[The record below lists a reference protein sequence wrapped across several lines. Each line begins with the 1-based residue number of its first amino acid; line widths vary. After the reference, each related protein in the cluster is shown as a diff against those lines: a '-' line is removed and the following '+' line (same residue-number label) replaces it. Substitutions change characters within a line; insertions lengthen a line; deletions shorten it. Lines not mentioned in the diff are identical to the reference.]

1 MVVCQTQSTRHA
13 RTANSF
19 GLVGLASLFRMYRI
33 YESRGDLMLRLILS
47 IWLHPLD
54 AIVASAFARICVIL
68 ALLAFCVPGSS
79 AQGSAS
85 KLRVAT
91 RVVAPMV
98 IEDKGALRGFSI
110 DLWNSI
116 SARLNRETEYLV
128 MSDVGEVLDAVGNGR
143 ADLGIAAISI
153 TSERESR
160 FDFSQP
166 ILNAGL
172 QILVR
177 GAAENAE
184 PSPVHLMR
192 LFFSRTLLI
201 WLGIALL
208 LIMIPA
214 HLVWVVERHHR
225 NGIVPSKNYF
235 PGIFHAMFWAA
246 GTLATQADQMPR
258 HWMARIVAVLW
269 MFTAVVFVAFYTAQ
283 LTASLTVQK
292 IRGSINGPQ
301 DLVGRN
307 VGTTRASTA
316 AAYLSENKA
325 QVREFESLDAVY
337 DALLEKQVDAVVFD
351 GPAILYYVAHDG
363 KGLAQVVGGVFHKED
378 YGIVFPTDSPL
389 RKQVNE
395 ALLALRENGRYQKI
409 YDEWFG
415 KN

>member
-1 MVVCQTQSTRHA
+1 
-13 RTANSF
+13 
-19 GLVGLASLFRMYRI
+19 
-33 YESRGDLMLRLILS
+33 
-47 IWLHPLD
+47 
-54 AIVASAFARICVIL
+54 
-68 ALLAFCVPGSS
+68 
-79 AQGSAS
+79 
-85 KLRVAT
+85 
-91 RVVAPMV
+91 
-98 IEDKGALRGFSI
+98 
-110 DLWNSI
+110 
-116 SARLNRETEYLV
+116 
-128 MSDVGEVLDAVGNGR
+128 MSDVGELLDAVGDGR

-153 TSERESR
+153 TSEREIR

-177 GAAENAE
+177 GAAGNAE
-184 PSPVHLMR
+184 PSPVQLMR
-192 LFFSRTLLI
+192 LFFSRTLI

-208 LIMIPA
+208 MIMIPA

-225 NGIVPSKNYF
+225 NEIIPSRNYF

-246 GTLATQADQMPR
+246 GTLATQADHMPR
-258 HWMARIVAVLW
+258 HWMARIIAVLW

-283 LTASLTVQK
+283 LTASLTAQQ

-301 DLVGRN
+301 DLVGRH

-325 QVREFESLDAVY
+325 QVREFVSIDAVY
-337 DALLEKQVDAVVFD
+337 DALLEKEVDAVVFD
-351 GPAILYYVAHDG
+351 APAILYYASHEG

-395 ALLALRENGRYQKI
+395 GLLALRENGRYQKI

-415 KN
+415 KHCIASQPSFPAWYRQKKHFRIGSAGHEILTKSGGGNNGPHTRTIDHVQGCLRLLPFAIFSYVLAYMIGSMWLRRTSSARRPCVGRHLRLAVGMSTGAVSSSRYRATSFLEGSAPEYGSTGS

>member
-1 MVVCQTQSTRHA
+1 VERRRLAADVAGYSRLMNVLLLSRIFRASSCAHHMTLTTQDA
-13 RTANSF
+13 R
-19 GLVGLASLFRMYRI
+19 VI
-33 YESRGDLMLRLILS
+33 
-47 IWLHPLD
+47 
-54 AIVASAFARICVIL
+54 SAFARSCVVL

-79 AQGSAS
+79 AQGSVS

-91 RVVAPMV
+91 RVVPPMV

-110 DLWNSI
+110 ELWNSI

-128 MSDVGEVLDAVGNGR
+128 MSDVGELLDAVVDGR

-153 TSERESR
+153 TSEREIR

-177 GAAENAE
+177 GAAGNAE
-184 PSPVHLMR
+184 PSPVQLMR
-192 LFFSRTLLI
+192 LFFSRTLI
-201 WLGIALL
+201 WLGIAFLM
-208 LIMIPA
+208 IMIPA

-225 NGIVPSKNYF
+225 NGIIPSRNYF

-246 GTLATQADQMPR
+246 GTLATQADHMPR

-283 LTASLTVQK
+283 LTASLTAQQ

-301 DLVGRN
+301 DLVGRH

-325 QVREFESLDAVY
+325 RCRSR
-337 DALLEKQVDAVVFD
+337 
-351 GPAILYYVAHDG
+351 PTSR
-363 KGLAQVVGGVFHKED
+363 VVGIDVVSVQGRAASASPSFAPD
-378 YGIVFPTDSPL
+378 YQAIFVE
-389 RKQVNE
+389 Q
-395 ALLALRENGRYQKI
+395 
-409 YDEWFG
+409 
-415 KN
+415 

>member
-1 MVVCQTQSTRHA
+1 
-13 RTANSF
+13 
-19 GLVGLASLFRMYRI
+19 
-33 YESRGDLMLRLILS
+33 MLRLILTTR
-47 IWLHPLD
+47 LRPLG
-54 AIVASAFARICVIL
+54 AIAVSAFARSCVIL

-79 AQGSAS
+79 AQGSTS

-91 RVVAPMV
+91 RLVPPMV

-128 MSDVGEVLDAVGNGR
+128 MSDVSEVLDAVGNGR

-201 WLGIALL
+201 WLGVALL

-214 HLVWVVERHHR
+214 HLVWLVERHHR
-225 NGIVPSKNYF
+225 EGIIPSKNYF

-246 GTLATQADQMPR
+246 GTLATQADHMPR

-283 LTASLTVQK
+283 LTASLTAQQ
-292 IRGSINGPQ
+292 IRGLINGPQ

-325 QVREFESLDAVY
+325 QVREFVSLDAVY
-337 DALLEKQVDAVVFD
+337 DALLEKQIDAVVFD
-351 GPAILYYVAHDG
+351 APAILYYVAHDG

-395 ALLALRENGRYQKI
+395 SLLALRENGRYQKI

>member
-1 MVVCQTQSTRHA
+1 MR
-13 RTANSF
+13 RP
-19 GLVGLASLFRMYRI
+19 
-33 YESRGDLMLRLILS
+33 ILS
-47 IWLHPLD
+47 TWLHPLG
-54 AIVASAFARICVIL
+54 AIAVSAFARSCVIL
-68 ALLAFCVPGSS
+68 ALLAFCVPGST
-79 AQGSAS
+79 AQGAS

-177 GAAENAE
+177 GAAENAD

-225 NGIVPSKNYF
+225 NGIVPSRNYF

-301 DLVGRN
+301 DLVGRTI
-307 VGTTRASTA
+307 GTTRGSTA

-325 QVREFESLDAVY
+325 QVREFVSLDAVY

-378 YGIVFPTDSPL
+378 YGIIFPTDSPL

-395 ALLALRENGRYQKI
+395 ALLALRENGRYQQI

>member
-1 MVVCQTQSTRHA
+1 
-13 RTANSF
+13 
-19 GLVGLASLFRMYRI
+19 MYRI
-33 YESRGDLMLRLILS
+33 QESWGDLMLRLILS
-47 IWLHPLD
+47 TWLHTLD
-54 AIVASAFARICVIL
+54 AIVVPAFARSCVIL
-68 ALLAFCVPGSS
+68 ALLAFCAPGSS
-79 AQGSAS
+79 AQGNAS

-91 RVVAPMV
+91 RVVPPMV

-116 SARLNRETEYLV
+116 SARLDRETEYLV

-184 PSPVHLMR
+184 PSPAHLMR

-225 NGIVPSKNYF
+225 NGIIPSRNYF

-246 GTLATQADQMPR
+246 GTLATQADHMPR

-283 LTASLTVQK
+283 LTASLTAQR
-292 IRGSINGPQ
+292 IRGAINGPQ
-301 DLVGRN
+301 DLVGRH

-325 QVREFESLDAVY
+325 QVREFVSLDAVY

-351 GPAILYYVAHDG
+351 APAILYYVAHDG

-389 RKQVNE
+389 RKQVNG

>member
-1 MVVCQTQSTRHA
+1 
-13 RTANSF
+13 
-19 GLVGLASLFRMYRI
+19 
-33 YESRGDLMLRLILS
+33 MLRLILS
-47 IWLHPLD
+47 TRLHALD
-54 AIVASAFARICVIL
+54 AIVVSAFARSCVIL
-68 ALLAFCVPGSS
+68 ALLAFCVPGSP

-91 RVVAPMV
+91 RVVPPMV

-128 MSDVGEVLDAVGNGR
+128 MSDVGEVLDAVGNGQ

-153 TSERESR
+153 TSERESM

-177 GAAENAE
+177 GAAENAD

-225 NGIVPSKNYF
+225 NGIIPSRNYF

-246 GTLATQADQMPR
+246 GTLATQADHMPR

-283 LTASLTVQK
+283 LTASLTAQK

-301 DLVGRN
+301 DLVGRL

-316 AAYLSENKA
+316 AAYLTESKA
-325 QVREFESLDAVY
+325 QVREFVSLDAVY

-351 GPAILYYVAHDG
+351 APAILYYVAHDG

>member
-1 MVVCQTQSTRHA
+1 MPAPQIPLGSSVRLP
-13 RTANSF
+13 SF
-19 GLVGLASLFRMYRI
+19 KTYRLQ
-33 YESRGDLMLRLILS
+33 ESWGDLMLRLILS
-47 IWLHPLD
+47 AWLHALD
-54 AIVASAFARICVIL
+54 ARVVSAFTRSCVIL

-91 RVVAPMV
+91 RVVPPMV

-110 DLWNSI
+110 ELWNSI

-128 MSDVGEVLDAVGNGR
+128 MPDVGELLDAVGDGR

-177 GAAENAE
+177 GAAANAE
-184 PSPVHLMR
+184 PSPMHLMR

-201 WLGIALL
+201 WLGVALL

-225 NGIVPSKNYF
+225 NGIIPSRNYF

-246 GTLATQADQMPR
+246 GTLATQADHMPR

-283 LTASLTVQK
+283 LTASLTAQQ

-301 DLVGRN
+301 DLVGRH

-325 QVREFESLDAVY
+325 EVREFVSIDAVY
-337 DALLEKQVDAVVFD
+337 DALLYNQVDAVVFD
-351 GPAILYYVAHDG
+351 APAILYYATHDG

>member
-1 MVVCQTQSTRHA
+1 LTSGVERLAAGVAGYSRLMNVLLLGRVFRASSSARHITLTTQDGRVISALVQSYVV
-13 RTANSF
+13 
-19 GLVGLASLFRMYRI
+19 
-33 YESRGDLMLRLILS
+33 
-47 IWLHPLD
+47 
-54 AIVASAFARICVIL
+54 L

-79 AQGSAS
+79 AQGSVS

-91 RVVAPMV
+91 RVVPPMV

-110 DLWNSI
+110 ELWNSI

-128 MSDVGEVLDAVGNGR
+128 MSDVGELLDAVGEGR

-153 TSERESR
+153 TSEREIR

-177 GAAENAE
+177 GAAGNAE
-184 PSPVHLMR
+184 PSPLQLMR
-192 LFFSRTLLI
+192 LFFSRTVI

-208 LIMIPA
+208 MIMIPA

-225 NGIVPSKNYF
+225 NGIIPSRSYF

-246 GTLATQADQMPR
+246 GTLATQADHMPR

-283 LTASLTVQK
+283 LTASLTAQQ

-301 DLVGRN
+301 DLVGRH

-325 QVREFESLDAVY
+325 QVREFVSIDAAY
-337 DALLEKQVDAVVFD
+337 DALLDKEVDAVVFD
-351 GPAILYYVAHDG
+351 APAILYYATHEG

>member
-1 MVVCQTQSTRHA
+1 MQRVSTRHA
-13 RTANSF
+13 GTTNSC
-19 GLVGLASLFRMYRI
+19 GLVGLASFVQDASNLGELGRSDATSDYL
-33 YESRGDLMLRLILS
+33 GLIAHVG
-47 IWLHPLD
+47 WRVVPT
-54 AIVASAFARICVIL
+54 FARSCVIL
-68 ALLAFCVPGSS
+68 ALLALCVPASS
-79 AQGSAS
+79 SQGSVS

-91 RVVAPMV
+91 RVVPPMV

-110 DLWNSI
+110 ELWNSI
-116 SARLNRETEYLV
+116 SARLNRATEYLV
-128 MSDVGEVLDAVGNGR
+128 MSDVGELLDAVGDGR

-153 TSERESR
+153 TSEREGR

-225 NGIVPSKNYF
+225 NGIIPSRNYF
-235 PGIFHAMFWAA
+235 PGIFHAMYWAA
-246 GTLATQADQMPR
+246 GTLATQADHMPR
-258 HWMARIVAVLW
+258 HWIARIVAVLW

-283 LTASLTVQK
+283 LTASLTAQQ

-307 VGTTRASTA
+307 VGTARASTA

-325 QVREFESLDAVY
+325 QVREFVSIDAVY
-337 DALLEKQVDAVVFD
+337 DALLDKQVDAVVFD
-351 GPAILYYVAHDG
+351 APAILYYATHDG
-363 KGLAQVVGGVFHKED
+363 KGLAKAVGGVFHKED

-395 ALLALRENGRYQKI
+395 ALLALRENGTYQRI

>member
-1 MVVCQTQSTRHA
+1 
-13 RTANSF
+13 
-19 GLVGLASLFRMYRI
+19 
-33 YESRGDLMLRLILS
+33 MLRLILS

>member
-1 MVVCQTQSTRHA
+1 LTSGVERPAAGVAGYSRLMNVLLLGRAFRASSSARHITLTTQDGRVISALVRNYVV
-13 RTANSF
+13 
-19 GLVGLASLFRMYRI
+19 
-33 YESRGDLMLRLILS
+33 
-47 IWLHPLD
+47 
-54 AIVASAFARICVIL
+54 L

-79 AQGSAS
+79 AQGSVS

-91 RVVAPMV
+91 RVVPPMV

-110 DLWNSI
+110 ELWNSI

-128 MSDVGEVLDAVGNGR
+128 MSDVGELLDAVGEGR

-153 TSERESR
+153 TSEREIR

-177 GAAENAE
+177 GAAGNAE
-184 PSPVHLMR
+184 PSPLQLMR
-192 LFFSRTLLI
+192 LFFSRTVI

-208 LIMIPA
+208 MIMIPA

-225 NGIVPSKNYF
+225 NGIIPSRSYF

-246 GTLATQADQMPR
+246 GTLATQADHMPR

-283 LTASLTVQK
+283 LTASLTAQQ

-301 DLVGRN
+301 DLVGRH

-325 QVREFESLDAVY
+325 QVREFVSIDAAY
-337 DALLEKQVDAVVFD
+337 DALLDKEVDAVVFD
-351 GPAILYYVAHDG
+351 APAILYYATHEG

>member
-1 MVVCQTQSTRHA
+1 MTSGRVQRRRLAADVAGYSRLMNVLLLSRIFRASRSVRHMALTTSDA
-13 RTANSF
+13 R
-19 GLVGLASLFRMYRI
+19 VR
-33 YESRGDLMLRLILS
+33 
-47 IWLHPLD
+47 P
-54 AIVASAFARICVIL
+54 AFARSIVIL
-68 ALLAFCVPGSS
+68 ILLAFCVPGSS
-79 AQGSAS
+79 AQGGVP

-91 RVVAPMV
+91 RVVPPMV

-110 DLWNSI
+110 ELWNSI

-128 MSDVGEVLDAVGNGR
+128 MSDVGELLDAVVDGR

-153 TSERESR
+153 TSEREIR

-177 GAAENAE
+177 GAAGNAE
-184 PSPVHLMR
+184 PSPVQLMR
-192 LFFSRTLLI
+192 LFFSRTLI

-208 LIMIPA
+208 MIMIPA
-214 HLVWVVERHHR
+214 HLVWVVERHHH
-225 NGIVPSKNYF
+225 NGIIPSRNYF

-246 GTLATQADQMPR
+246 GTLATQADHMPR

-283 LTASLTVQK
+283 LTASLTAQQ

-301 DLVGRN
+301 DLVGRH

-325 QVREFESLDAVY
+325 QVREFVSIDAVY
-337 DALLEKQVDAVVFD
+337 DALLDKEVDAVVFD
-351 GPAILYYVAHDG
+351 APAILYYVAHDG

-395 ALLALRENGRYQKI
+395 VLLTLREDGKYQKI